1 MKINKGSSRDEEVLT
16 YLSLIVRID
25 PNRKRLPQISCRK
38 LYYLTSRR
46 KIFSLPANSLAN
58 ENLSHLNQ

>member
-25 PNRKRLPQISCRK
+25 PQTGRD
-38 LYYLTSRR
+38 YLKSHAGSDIT
-46 KIFSLPANSLAN
+46 LPAGERFSPCLPIA
-58 ENLSHLNQ
+58 